1 MSNVLRIFISHKMP
15 ADTPVAQEISEK
27 LGLFAGEGIKV
38 VHAGQFPSGDTWR
51 SSIERELDEAHWLI
65 LLHTD
70 KDSDWNFCMFECGY
84 FRARMKSEPL
94 ARLIPMC
101 QDIKY
106 VSDAVSEFNAVQVDV
121 PSVKKLLQD
130 IYLEEPWSLSPK
142 LPDKAL
148 QEAAEDIFEIYDKS
162 RLVEENFEVTMN
174 ITLELALTDENKALL
189 AEQRIPPD
197 TTITGSPNWQQLF
210 DRLPNSS
217 GWHWHTLIEKWAYSH
232 VYEYL
237 IANMIDDALEKHV
250 PKSTIMRSPEL
261 GELFRLTL
269 RRYEVLK
276 NKKHRFHFT
285 AMPLDLP
292 FDIPIGSRHETLE
305 AILYHLVNLTWYF
318 RRRIVDQLY
327 TRVIDVAS
335 MKVPEPKIV
344 EELYKDLGQ
353 ELMQIHAQCII
364 RGIDN
369 PNIVKRALGPENPET
384 QSLLSR
390 VNDSIE
396 FQQQIFQA
404 FQRGPA
410 GLHQIAENL
419 HKIAEMNYDWYKQ
432 AAASYAHIAQE
443 LTMPESPNS

>member
-1 MSNVLRIFISHKMP
+1 
-15 ADTPVAQEISEK
+15 
-27 LGLFAGEGIKV
+27 
-38 VHAGQFPSGDTWR
+38 
-51 SSIERELDEAHWLI
+51 
-65 LLHTD
+65 
-70 KDSDWNFCMFECGY
+70 
-84 FRARMKSEPL
+84 
-94 ARLIPMC
+94 
-101 QDIKY
+101 
-106 VSDAVSEFNAVQVDV
+106 
-121 PSVKKLLQD
+121 
-130 IYLEEPWSLSPK
+130 
-142 LPDKAL
+142 
-148 QEAAEDIFEIYDKS
+148 
-162 RLVEENFEVTMN
+162 
-174 ITLELALTDENKALL
+174 
-189 AEQRIPPD
+189 
-197 TTITGSPNWQQLF
+197 
-210 DRLPNSS
+210 
-217 GWHWHTLIEKWAYSH
+217 
-232 VYEYL
+232 
-237 IANMIDDALEKHV
+237 
-250 PKSTIMRSPEL
+250 MRSPNS

-269 RRYEVLK
+269 RRYEVMK

-344 EELYKDLGQ
+344 EELYRDLGQ

-369 PNIVKRALGPENPET
+369 PNVLKRALGPENPET

-432 AAASYAHIAQE
+432 SAASYAHIAQA
-443 LTMPESPNS
+443 LTMPESPNG